1 MMLKQAY
8 DVLKDPVKRFAY
20 DRFGPEVM
28 GWQHCSTTYD
38 YLVGGATAMVP
49 YYAGSLG
56 FLVILSVL
64 GKAEF
69 GRYVLLPP
77 PLLSLVPRDIV
88 SN

>member
-20 DRFGPEVM
+20 DRFGPDVIE
-28 GWQHCSTTYD
+28 WQHCSTMYD
-38 YLVGGATAMVP
+38 YLVGGATTMMP

-56 FLVILSVL
+56 ILVILSVL

-69 GRYVLLPP
+69 GRYVLLLP
-77 PLLSLVPRDIV
+77 SLRPRRRYF
-88 SN
+88 